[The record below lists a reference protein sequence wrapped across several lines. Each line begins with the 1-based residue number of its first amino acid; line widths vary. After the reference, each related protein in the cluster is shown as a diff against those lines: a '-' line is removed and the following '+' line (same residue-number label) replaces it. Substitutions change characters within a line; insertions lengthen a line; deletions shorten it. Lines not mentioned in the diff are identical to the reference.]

1 MKYIEE
7 LVENLSETLLWECIS
22 DYVENLSQA
31 ETIMGIISK
40 SEANQ
45 GKVEVVD
52 CSIIDSDEFS
62 VENIKVVGEDILI
75 SFEMSF
81 VLLVNM
87 EIRIEA
93 VAVGTC
99 RIPDVSSFN
108 YNQYDFDSMNKAEL
122 LKYKDIVSNIKISYE
137 DVELLGR

>member
-1 MKYIEE
+1 MKHIEE

-31 ETIMGIISK
+31 KTIMGMISN
-40 SEANQ
+40 SEATQ

-75 SFEMSF
+75 SFEMPF
-81 VLLVNM
+81 ILLVNM

-99 RIPDVSSFN
+99 CIPDVSSFN

-122 LKYKDIVSNIKISYE
+122 LKYKDIVSDIKIRYE
-137 DVELLGR
+137 DIELLGR